1 MVSAVLNV
9 VVEMDSRLAALSRQD
24 GADEDC
30 VFGCLQAVLEDVPSP
45 RGGQGY
51 AEVLRDAGFCC
62 VAPLKLLLVE
72 DLVALGVPLGHARLI
87 VSVVRPSPAGILAP
101 APEPVPRT
109 PSVAAVA
116 VGSRKCAHEF
126 PRLGANR
133 RVPGAARSGPTDRA
147 SNG

>member
-1 MVSAVLNV
+1 MVSAALNV

-45 RGGQGY
+45 RVGQGY

-62 VAPLKLLLVE
+62 VAALKLLLVE

-87 VSVVRPSPAGILAP
+87 VSVTLPDL
-101 APEPVPRT
+101 
-109 PSVAAVA
+109 PSVGERAGRGERADLTLL
-116 VGSRKCAHEF
+116 R
-126 PRLGANR
+126 
-133 RVPGAARSGPTDRA
+133 PTEPLQAPSAKVFSWRIEKA
-147 SNG
+147 